1 MQSAKIKKKRTM
13 NAKQLKTK
21 GIIKPTIFEQ
31 KPVEPQ
37 KNSLKKLKNFKKK
50 CFSLKKL
57 IRIGNLSRSSSKALW
72 FP

>member
-1 MQSAKIKKKRTM
+1 M

-37 KNSLKKLKNFKKK
+37 KNSLKKLKNFKKM
-50 CFSLKKL
+50 FFPKKTHTHRKPVLL
-57 IRIGNLSRSSSKALW
+57 IQQSTKVSLSRLSINRKNV
-72 FP
+72 